1 MASSLS
7 PHLSPDTRAR
17 IALSTVVTPG
27 DRVVGQAVH
36 ALGASEALGALWST
50 RTTLGLTRLADR
62 METDPHEILALR
74 RRYRSAPNPDQ
85 TAVVISRVV
94 QQGLSVLTPES
105 EWWPG
110 GFVDLGPFAPL
121 ACFVRGHAGVL
132 RSSSGVAVVGSRQP
146 TPEALARAKEVAAWV
161 VRGGRH
167 VVSGGARGIDCAA
180 HWTAAQSG
188 HPQVVILA
196 SALDQLGSWQ
206 GSLVAAVE
214 AAGVVL
220 SETPPG
226 RPIGP
231 ESFLHRNRLIAALS
245 EAVVVVEAA
254 ERSGSL
260 NTASHARSLGRDL
273 LVCVTRDR
281 DPKNAGCFRLL
292 DEWGA
297 SVLTTGP
304 GQRGED
310 FPPLSG
316 ASAQG

>member
-1 MASSLS
+1 MAPSLAPLSSA
-7 PHLSPDTRAR
+7 DTRAR

-36 ALGASEALGALWST
+36 ALGASVALQALWST
-50 RTTLGLTRLADR
+50 RTTLDLARLAGRID
-62 METDPHEILALR
+62 TDPLELVALR
-74 RRYRSAPNPDQ
+74 RRYRSAPDPDQ

-94 QQGLSVLTPES
+94 QQDHGVLTPES
-105 EWWPG
+105 QWWPG

-121 ACFVRGHAGVL
+121 ACFVRGNPEVL
-132 RSSSGVAVVGSRQP
+132 RSSPGVAVVGSRQP
-146 TPEALARAKEVAAWV
+146 TPEAVVRATEVVSWV
-161 VRGGRH
+161 VRAGRH

-180 HWTAAQSG
+180 HWAAVQSG
-188 HPQVVILA
+188 HPQVVVLA

-214 AAGVVL
+214 RVGVLL

-245 EAVVVVEAA
+245 EGVVVVEAA

-281 DPKNAGCFRLL
+281 DPKNAGCYRLL

-297 SVLTTGP
+297 RVLETGSE
-304 GQRGED
+304 QRGED
-310 FPPLSG
+310 LPPLSRPT
-316 ASAQG
+316 AR